1 MPEYFF
7 ELQVILLI
15 SRIATISRIEV
26 RAEMS
31 NQLSASLVPVKLKP
45 MNNILLEI
53 NIKLNKNNICTKTT
67 TKMNRLH
74 NKLTIDIKINVQN
87 TTKLQNILL

>member
-1 MPEYFF
+1 MPEYVF
-7 ELQVILLI
+7 ELH
-15 SRIATISRIEV
+15 RIVMISRIEV

-67 TKMNRLH
+67 TQMNRLH